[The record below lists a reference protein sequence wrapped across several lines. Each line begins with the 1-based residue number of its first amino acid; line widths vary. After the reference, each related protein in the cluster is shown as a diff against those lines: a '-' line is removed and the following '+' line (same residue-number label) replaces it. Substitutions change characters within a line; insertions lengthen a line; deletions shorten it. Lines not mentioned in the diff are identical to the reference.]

1 MSLLTRC
8 PACTTL
14 YRVVPD
20 QLRISEGWVKCG
32 QCGDIF
38 DASQHLIEATID
50 PAPPSGV
57 EVDAPLTVDLSV
69 APSDGNQLPDD
80 APTSDF
86 ETALGGQSLPVSSL
100 GSGQDQG
107 KDQNQDPDHGSGLGS
122 DPHQAAGLNLG
133 SAVPDQADL
142 DVNAPSEQSS
152 DPVLALES
160 ETAELRPNSDQKP
173 DHDPDSAPE
182 SYAFQVQREDDAPVD
197 SAIAPGDAFPDVAA
211 VTFLQADK
219 RQALWHKPL
228 VRAALVLLSLVL
240 GLLLAGQWVYFSRDR
255 LAAQQPDLKPLLQTF
270 CSVANC
276 EIQAFQ
282 RIEALSVDSVGFNQL
297 GQDIYRLSFV
307 VKNASTL
314 PLAMPA
320 VELALTDSQD
330 LPVYRRV
337 FSSKDL
343 GAANAE
349 IVAGAEWTGRAVLR
363 VTPGASGELVRGY
376 RLLVFYP

>member
-50 PAPPSGV
+50 PAPPRGA
-57 EVDAPLTVDLSV
+57 EVDAPLTADLPAAQHLENQFPGY
-69 APSDGNQLPDD
+69 APMG
-80 APTSDF
+80 DF
-86 ETALGGQSLPVSSL
+86 EAGASDQSLPASSPGL
-100 GSGQDQG
+100 DP
-107 KDQNQDPDHGSGLGS
+107 DQNQDPDLNPGPHAPDQYNIDADINTLSGRNSDVVLTLGS
-122 DPHQAAGLNLG
+122 Q
-133 SAVPDQADL
+133 
-142 DVNAPSEQSS
+142 
-152 DPVLALES
+152 
-160 ETAELRPNSDQKP
+160 TAEPSPLSDEEL
-173 DHDPDSAPE
+173 DPELEPPPCSL
-182 SYAFQVQREDDAPVD
+182 QVQREDDTPLDSATAPVN
-197 SAIAPGDAFPDVAA
+197 AFPDTAP
-211 VTFLQADK
+211 VTFLQAGQ
-219 RQALWHKPL
+219 RQALWRNSL
-228 VRAALVLLSLVL
+228 VRAALVLASLVL
-240 GLLLAGQWVYFSRDR
+240 GLFLAGQWVYFERDR

-276 EIQAFQ
+276 EVQPLK
-282 RIEALSVDSVGFNQL
+282 RIEALSVDSVGFHQL
-297 GQDIYRLSFV
+297 GQDTYRLSFV

-314 PLAMPA
+314 PLAMPD

-330 LPVYRRV
+330 HPIYRRV

-343 GAANAE
+343 GAAYAE
-349 IVAGAEWTGRAVLR
+349 IVAGAEWAGVAVLR
-363 VTPGASGELVRGY
+363 VTPGASGQLVRGY